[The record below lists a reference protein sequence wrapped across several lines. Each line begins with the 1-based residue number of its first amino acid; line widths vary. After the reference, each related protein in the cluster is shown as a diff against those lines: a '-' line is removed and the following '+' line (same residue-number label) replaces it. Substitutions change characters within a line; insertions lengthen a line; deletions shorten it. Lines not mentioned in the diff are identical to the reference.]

1 MTGESTYR
9 ITVGVDG
16 SPASK
21 AALRW
26 AVRQAELTGG
36 EITTVIAWEY
46 PPIYGWEVPTGADL
60 DRDAAR
66 TLNAVIMEILGEETS
81 VLPHR
86 EVVQGHP
93 ARALLDVANETAA
106 ALIVVGNRG
115 HGGFTGALLGSVSQH
130 CVAHARTP
138 VVVVRAEQHE
148 GSRQDTTNQRQPFPL
163 P

>member
-1 MTGESTYR
+1 MTGETTYR
-9 ITVGVDG
+9 ITVGIDG

-36 EITTVIAWEY
+36 EITTVIAWDY
-46 PPIYGWEVPTGADL
+46 PPIYGWEVPNGADL
-60 DRDAAR
+60 DNDAAR
-66 TLNAVIMEILGEETS
+66 ILNAVLAETFGDEAS
-81 VLPHR
+81 VFPHR

-106 ALIVVGNRG
+106 ALIVVGNSG

-130 CVAHARTP
+130 CVARARTP
-138 VVVVRAEQHE
+138 VVVVRAEQHD
-148 GSRQDTTNQRQPFPL
+148 GSG
-163 P
+163 

>member
-1 MTGESTYR
+1 MTEETTYR

-26 AVRQAELTGG
+26 AGRQARLTEG
-36 EITTVIAWEY
+36 EITAVIAWEY
-46 PPIYGWEVPTGADL
+46 PPIYGWEVPNGADL

-66 TLNAVIMEILGEETS
+66 TLNAVLAETLGEETS
-81 VLPHR
+81 VVSHR

-106 ALIVVGNRG
+106 ALLVVGSRG

-138 VVVVRAEQHE
+138 VVVVRADQHG
-148 GSRQDTTNQRQPFPL
+148 GSR
-163 P
+163 